1 MLDVDDL
8 RSVNPTIRT
17 EYNKRKNKWLSEHCE
32 RKYTP
37 EYYELFNNLSP
48 LAAAILGV
56 LGVQSCTMSM
66 SIAKNNN
73 NATQQTE
80 QKANSEVKNDSI
92 NLKF

>member
-1 MLDVDDL
+1 MVTKTKKEVWILILKIVAA
-8 RSVNPTIRT
+8 I
-17 EYNKRKNKWLSEHCE
+17 
-32 RKYTP
+32 
-37 EYYELFNNLSP
+37 
-48 LAAAILGV
+48 AAAILGV
-56 LGVQSCTMSM
+56 LGIQSCTMSM

>member
-1 MLDVDDL
+1 MVTKTKKEIWILIL
-8 RSVNPTIRT
+8 KIIAAI
-17 EYNKRKNKWLSEHCE
+17 
-32 RKYTP
+32 
-37 EYYELFNNLSP
+37 
-48 LAAAILGV
+48 AAAILGV

-80 QKANSEVKNDSI
+80 QKATSEVKNDSI

>member
-1 MLDVDDL
+1 MVTKTKKEIWILILKIVAA
-8 RSVNPTIRT
+8 I
-17 EYNKRKNKWLSEHCE
+17 
-32 RKYTP
+32 
-37 EYYELFNNLSP
+37 
-48 LAAAILGV
+48 AAAILGV

-80 QKANSEVKNDSI
+80 QKATSEVKNDSI